1 VFPELFFPE
10 ASPFMGT
17 LLAFAAFGVGFAA
30 RPLGGVIFGHFGDR
44 VGRKK
49 MLVISLMIMG
59 VSTVLIGALP
69 TYATVGALAP
79 TLLVLL
85 RLAQGIAVGGEWGG
99 AVLMAVEHAPPGRR
113 GFYGSWPQAGAPLG
127 TLLATGAFFLVSLL
141 PEPAF
146 LSWGWRVPFLA
157 SAVLIIAGLFI
168 RMRVTESPA
177 FQIVHQHNAEPRR
190 PIVEVL
196 RDHPRAVLLVAG
208 AFLVQSTVSYVF
220 IAYIAS
226 YGTAVVGASRPS
238 VLAVIMLSAVVCT
251 ILPLVFG
258 ALSDR
263 VGRKPLYAAGV
274 IAMGVLIFP
283 AFALPGVV
291 EGGAPRVGARTSRS
305 WRRRARSRWS
315 LRPRLRP
322 RRQPRTRSQRQLQPV
337 EHEGAAEDGADTPAA
352 AMSL

>member
-49 MLVISLMIMG
+49 MLVISLMITG

-157 SAVLIIAGLFI
+157 SAVLIIAGLLMFN
-168 RMRVTESPA
+168 S
-177 FQIVHQHNAEPRR
+177 
-190 PIVEVL
+190 
-196 RDHPRAVLLVAG
+196 
-208 AFLVQSTVSYVF
+208 
-220 IAYIAS
+220 
-226 YGTAVVGASRPS
+226 
-238 VLAVIMLSAVVCT
+238 
-251 ILPLVFG
+251 
-258 ALSDR
+258 
-263 VGRKPLYAAGV
+263 
-274 IAMGVLIFP
+274 
-283 AFALPGVV
+283 
-291 EGGAPRVGARTSRS
+291 
-305 WRRRARSRWS
+305 
-315 LRPRLRP
+315 
-322 RRQPRTRSQRQLQPV
+322 
-337 EHEGAAEDGADTPAA
+337 
-352 AMSL
+352 